1 MNRLKPF
8 IYLIVSWS
16 MAIGMYLL
24 IRFHGT
30 KDTMD
35 WASSTSSY
43 LFICLVGGLLFGI
56 TDGIL
61 LIILERPKLRR
72 RSYGFTI
79 SVRVATILLTA
90 ILIIFITRLVAY
102 LSGTLEFSQIFS
114 TFIDRLTHKAG
125 LTSLLYLITV
135 SALFSLIRQMSNMVG
150 GRVLINVMLGK
161 YHHPKDED
169 RIFMFLDLKSS
180 TTYAERLGHTLYCR
194 LIQDCFHDLTESAIK
209 HKVEI
214 YQYVGDEAILTW
226 TINDGI
232 KNENCINVFFDFQG
246 ALEKRTDYY
255 REKYNMLP
263 EFKAGINYGT
273 VTVAE
278 VGDIKRDV
286 AYLSDVLN
294 TAERIQGQCNEY
306 GKALLISS
314 FVKDILSNS
323 TSHNYKRLGFIHLKG
338 KEEKV
343 EIFSVEKKDNN

>member
-1 MNRLKPF
+1 
-8 IYLIVSWS
+8 
-16 MAIGMYLL
+16 
-24 IRFHGT
+24 
-30 KDTMD
+30 
-35 WASSTSSY
+35 
-43 LFICLVGGLLFGI
+43 
-56 TDGIL
+56 
-61 LIILERPKLRR
+61 
-72 RSYGFTI
+72 
-79 SVRVATILLTA
+79 
-90 ILIIFITRLVAY
+90 
-102 LSGTLEFSQIFS
+102 
-114 TFIDRLTHKAG
+114 
-125 LTSLLYLITV
+125 
-135 SALFSLIRQMSNMVG
+135 MSNMVG